1 MVLLMKYTVNGL
13 NNNNKYYKGEK
24 MIKGLGIVISIF
36 IITLLA
42 SIPLGLII
50 ALLRRSKYKLIE
62 LIARLYILVM
72 RGTPLLLQL
81 IVIFYGL
88 PLLGVTFDRFTS
100 GIIAFLLNYAAYF
113 AEIFR
118 GGIESIDKGQR
129 EAAAVLGF
137 DKITMFKRIILPQVI
152 KIILAPISNEVITLI
167 KDTSLVYILG
177 LNDIL
182 RLAQIQSIREVSLL
196 PLLEVG
202 FIYLALVA
210 VITQGFK
217 LLEKKY
223 SYYR

>member
-1 MVLLMKYTVNGL
+1 
-13 NNNNKYYKGEK
+13 

-36 IITLLA
+36 IITLLV

-50 ALLRRSKYKLIE
+50 ALLRRSKYKLIK
-62 LIARLYILVM
+62 LIAQLYILVM

-100 GIIAFLLNYAAYF
+100 GIIAFLLNYVAYF

-129 EAAAVLGF
+129 EAAVVLGF
-137 DKITMFKRIILPQVI
+137 DKITMYKRIILPQVI

-182 RLAQIQSIREVSLL
+182 RLAQIQSIREVSLV